1 MSKKNPANRP
11 EGKTLRVNRIA
22 AQSRRLAFTLIELLV
37 VIAIIAILAAMLL
50 PALAAAKEKAK
61 RGLCMSNLK
70 QIGVACIIYADDYQD
85 YFPIAAT
92 NTGWGIQNPFQMD
105 NSLLS
110 QASELGFS
118 TNGLNNAGGAS
129 ISPSVWT
136 CPNRPSLPA
145 NGGGTPATYALG
157 YQFFGGVKIWNLVFG
172 TYNSASPVKTTT
184 SKAGW
189 MLASDAIVQFSYNG
203 DPMGWGDA
211 TVPPTNGLTSL
222 PAHKRGGASTP
233 AGGNELFADGSVS
246 WIKAEMMLNLYSY
259 TGAGGRYFYFY
270 QDDLGSAVTPVAAA
284 IKRFPNHD

>member
-1 MSKKNPANRP
+1 MPKKNPAIRP
-11 EGKTLRVNRIA
+11 EAKV
-22 AQSRRLAFTLIELLV
+22 SRGQAFTLIELLV

-70 QIGVACIIYADDYQD
+70 QIGVACIMYTDDYQD
-85 YFPIAAT
+85 FFPIAAT
-92 NTGWGIQNPFQMD
+92 NSGWGIQNPFQMD
-105 NSLLS
+105 DSLLS

-145 NGGGTPATYALG
+145 NGGGTPPTYALG
-157 YQFFGGVKIWNLVFG
+157 YQFFGGVKSWNLVFG
-172 TYNSASPVKTTT
+172 TYASASPVKTTS

-189 MLASDAIVQFSYNG
+189 MLASDAIIQFSYNG
-203 DPMGWGDA
+203 DPIGWGDA

-222 PAHKRGGASTP
+222 PAHRRGNNP

-246 WIKAEMMLNLYSY
+246 WVKVETMLNLYSY

-270 QDDLGSAVTPVAAA
+270 QEDLGSAVTPVAAA
-284 IKRFPNHD
+284 IKKYPNHD